1 MTEQSPIYFFIN
13 KPYGVISQFSGE
25 PGEITLANLFPFPKD
40 VYPVGRLDKD
50 SEGLL
55 IITNDKAL
63 TDRLLH
69 PKNQHERTYH
79 AQVEGIPN
87 EEDIQKLALGVSISI
102 DGKKYQTKPCRAKI
116 IESANTAERVP
127 PIRVR
132 KSIPTSWLEL
142 NLIEGKNRQVRKMTA
157 AIGFPTLRLIRVSIE
172 NLKLA
177 DLQNEICMRIDRESL
192 YKKLNL
198 R

>member
-25 PGEITLANLFPFPKD
+25 PGEITLANLFSFPKD

-69 PKNQHERTYH
+69 PRNQHERTYH
-79 AQVEGIPN
+79 AQVEGLPN
-87 EEDIQKLALGVSISI
+87 EENIQKLALGVSISI

-116 IESANTAERVP
+116 LESVTTAERVP

-157 AIGFPTLRLIRVSIE
+157 AIGFPTLRLIRVAIE

-192 YKKLNL
+192 YKN
-198 R
+198 